1 MARPRTPNKNR
12 IYHPLYSV
20 AYLERRY
27 DRYYVVLKGKRTNTE
42 LDWKP
47 ENKTL
52 ALKILER
59 IVLEYLNP
67 TPEEDKQLKIQTIAD
82 ALQLWAKIQKQRN
95 KEDTYR
101 KIRNAFNNLMPETG
115 LLLSDTEAIR
125 TTVLERLQVVP
136 LVNNTKHKQLSW
148 LRQFFSFCVE
158 EGYCVRN
165 PITKSLFPKQ
175 TPIDRDA
182 FSDEEIE
189 MIVAHFEAE
198 QNGDRR
204 QLILLVRFLQW
215 SGMRINEALTIQW
228 SDISEKRILIRE
240 GKGDRQREI
249 PLSPFPELQKTIA
262 ALRVLNA
269 DSPKLFTWTT
279 YAKLQYRMR
288 MAIEH
293 LGIEGKGR
301 NFHCLRKWFENYL
314 LNQMRMPAH
323 ITAQILGHTVAIQQ
337 KHYLK
342 ILNVN
347 EMEETISNYTEN
359 IAKKG

>member
-1 MARPRTPNKNR
+1 MARPRTPSKNR

-42 LDWKP
+42 IDWKP
-47 ENKTL
+47 ENKPL
-52 ALKILER
+52 ALKALER

-67 TPEEDKQLKIQTIAD
+67 TPKEEKQLKIHTIAD
-82 ALQLWAKIQKQRN
+82 ALELWAKIQKQRN

-125 TTVLERLQVVP
+125 TTVLERLQIVP

-148 LRQFFSFCVE
+148 LRQFFSFCVD
-158 EGYCVRN
+158 EGYCLRN
-165 PITKSLFPKQ
+165 PITKALFPKQ
-175 TPIDRDA
+175 TAIERDA

-189 MIVAHFEAE
+189 MLIRYFEAE
-198 QNGDRR
+198 KNGDRR
-204 QLILLVRFLQW
+204 QLVLLVRFLQW
-215 SGMRINEALTIQW
+215 SGVRINEALTIHW
-228 SDISEKRILIRE
+228 ADINEKRILIRE

-269 DSPKLFTWTT
+269 DSKKLFTWTT

-288 MAIEH
+288 VAAAE
-293 LGIEGKGR
+293 LKIEGKGR
-301 NFHCLRKWFENYL
+301 NFHCLRKWFENHL

-323 ITAQILGHTVAIQQ
+323 IAAQILGHTVAIQQ

-342 ILNVN
+342 NLSAN
-347 EMEETISNYTEN
+347 ELEQTIANYTQN
-359 IAKKG
+359 IEKRE